1 MILSGVLNT
10 HPDCLA
16 TNCNWQDL
24 LTVARPLLVTVGPP
38 TMELLAREDCGGPVL
53 YSCITIVTLSRQILI
68 ESF

>member
-38 TMELLAREDCGGPVL
+38 TMELLAREVVEDRYNTAAL
-53 YSCITIVTLSRQILI
+53 Q
-68 ESF
+68 